1 MDFVELARQ
10 AWDAGDFDK
19 ARMFYQKA
27 SYGIHDTD
35 QANKDA
41 FAQEVAGFA
50 GQDPLY
56 QKGLALIR
64 DHIRQQGKPVL
75 QSEMTAYVKKHWG
88 DAQTE
93 QLRYVLY
100 YAEVRKEI
108 CRKKQGR
115 SYLLALSEADLV
127 VARLPKVEQKKSSL
141 HTKLFEPNQPYQPPT
156 DAPYIHSADIAEL
169 YRDATRYKDE
179 GNWLAALACLFKAK
193 QLTEKELQDFPQRL
207 RLPLFLQQ
215 AGHFEAAKYEFIYLL
230 EQMDNFVALEV
241 AGRLNLRQQKSF
253 VKNHNLELLF
263 DKACLIFQREKDLER
278 AERCR
283 KLSEQYKEKRIA
295 ANEALKAARQ
305 KRIRAHREEYHSAS
319 PPNVSTAQQEIF
331 HHDTIRAQPTQT
343 RPFYDATPEPV
354 VSAKKKD
361 EKGCLN
367 TAIGLVVVVLIL
379 FWIFA

>member
-1 MDFVELARQ
+1 MKEKLHPFYGDASTLN
-10 AWDAGDFDK
+10 AGD
-19 ARMFYQKA
+19 RVTMF
-27 SYGIHDTD
+27 
-35 QANKDA
+35 
-41 FAQEVAGFA
+41 
-50 GQDPLY
+50 
-56 QKGLALIR
+56 
-64 DHIRQQGKPVL
+64 
-75 QSEMTAYVKKHWG
+75 
-88 DAQTE
+88 
-93 QLRYVLY
+93 
-100 YAEVRKEI
+100 
-108 CRKKQGR
+108 
-115 SYLLALSEADLV
+115 
-127 VARLPKVEQKKSSL
+127 
-141 HTKLFEPNQPYQPPT
+141 
-156 DAPYIHSADIAEL
+156 
-169 YRDATRYKDE
+169 
-179 GNWLAALACLFKAK
+179 
-193 QLTEKELQDFPQRL
+193 TEKELQDFPQRL

-241 AGRLNLRQQKSF
+241 AGRQNLRQQKSF